1 MKDYIELD
9 CDLPWIPWI
18 DRSYMRVYRNDR
30 SWPAQISI
38 IRKDVQTD
46 LSVSILLRRGQVVEL
61 RDFLDSVLKETE
73 REEKE

>member
-1 MKDYIELD
+1 MRDYIELD

-30 SWPAQISI
+30 AWPAQISI
-38 IRKDVQTD
+38 IRKDVQLD
-46 LSVSILLRRGQVVEL
+46 VDISILLKREQVVEL

-73 REEKE
+73 GKE

>member
-1 MKDYIELD
+1 MRDCIELD

-30 SWPAQISI
+30 AWPVHIEFV
-38 IRKDVQTD
+38 RKDVRTD
-46 LSVSILLRRGQVVEL
+46 MDISTILRREQVVEL

-73 REEKE
+73 GKE